1 MIKGLTWGNV
11 RWIALFLTLL
21 VMIASADGAYKLN
34 WSIVSAAWGKLQA
47 GWQGFDKA
55 SRETAKKID
64 AETQRRY
71 GYDPFD
77 PRVSNCIT
85 TPNVQGKITSQHL
98 VRLRTSRPTHINA
111 AEKVLG
117 ASYCKVSSGNEIWLL
132 GNSQVLEMNPL
143 TMSYILKEPRN
154 ESRNSQ

>member
-1 MIKGLTWGNV
+1 
-11 RWIALFLTLL
+11 
-21 VMIASADGAYKLN
+21 MIASADGVYKLN
-34 WSIVSAAWGKLQA
+34 WGIASGAWAKLQA

-85 TPNVQGKITSQHL
+85 APNTQGKITTQHL
-98 VRLRTSRPTHINA
+98 VRLRTAHPANFDA
-111 AEKVLG
+111 AAKVLG
-117 ASYCKVSSGNEIWLL
+117 ESYCKVSSGNEIWLL

-143 TMSYILKEPRN
+143 TMSYILKETRN
-154 ESRNSQ
+154 ESHGN